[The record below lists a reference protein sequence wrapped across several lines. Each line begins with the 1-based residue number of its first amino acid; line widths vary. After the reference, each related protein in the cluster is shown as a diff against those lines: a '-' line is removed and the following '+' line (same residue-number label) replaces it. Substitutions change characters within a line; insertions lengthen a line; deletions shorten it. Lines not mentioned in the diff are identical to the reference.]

1 MSNQV
6 TFDPTV
12 SLGHIITAITM
23 LCAALAAYYALD
35 KRIAILEENRSYQ
48 QQKDALQDSQVSEKF
63 SSVKEDLSDIKRTL
77 REAKH

>member
-23 LCAALAAYYALD
+23 LSAALAAYYALD

-63 SSVKEDLSDIKRTL
+63 SSVKEDLNDIKRTL
-77 REAKH
+77 REAKR